1 MIQYTTPTI
10 TLNIRGFSIPDNCD
24 IYVSLEQGTTRLE
37 IKNPT
42 VSITTAGTT
51 LTMELTQQQSGQ
63 FKWLAP
69 VRVQVNW
76 IDENGKRNATKITQI
91 SAFENLL
98 DRVISYGS

>member
-10 TLNIRGFSIPDNCD
+10 TLNIRGISLPDDCD
-24 IYVSLEQGTTRLE
+24 IYVSLEQGTTSLE
-37 IKNPT
+37 IKNPMMA
-42 VSITTAGTT
+42 ITTAGTT